1 MSTPC
6 FICETGI
13 EELRVGPD
21 LRPQPCT
28 HCLSVI
34 AETVREYDED
44 KLSEQEES
52 ENHQSLDDFLATKR
66 KYDV

>member
-13 EELRVGPD
+13 EEIRVGPD

-28 HCLSVI
+28 HCLSII

-44 KLSEQEES
+44 KSEDRDFEE
-52 ENHQSLDDFLATKR
+52 EHQGLDDFLSTK
-66 KYDV
+66 KVYDV

>member
-21 LRPQPCT
+21 LRPLPCND
-28 HCLSVI
+28 CLTASKECLEEMI
-34 AETVREYDED
+34 RE
-44 KLSEQEES
+44 EQEER
-52 ENHQSLDDFLATKR
+52 EAREEGKSLEEYLSTKR